1 MSDGGDVVVLVGHC
15 GPDEWMLRSA
25 IQRALPEAEI
35 EVVHDD
41 AGMQAHRTS
50 GRLLLVNRVL
60 DGGFA
65 NTSGLD
71 LLAEAV
77 EGGASRE
84 CARASAR
91 GARLVPRTV
100 PRLRRRVAVAAWGGG
115 EVFRF
120 LVFTTAQST

>member
-77 EGGASRE
+77 EGGAS
-84 CARASAR
+84 AMLISNFQDAQA
-91 GARLVPRTV
+91 L
-100 PRLRRRVAVAAWGGG
+100 
-115 EVFRF
+115 
-120 LVFTTAQST
+120 AQSKGAIEGFGKSAVNDQATMDLLQAAHRQ